1 MKKRIVS
8 LLVALTLTMSAF
20 AATAT
25 PASAAWDWD
34 GDEGCYW
41 SWTPWSY
48 ALCWNDWW

>member
-1 MKKRIVS
+1 MKLRIVS
-8 LLVALTLTMSAF
+8 LMVALTLAVSAF
-20 AATAT
+20 SVQPQ
-25 PASAAWDWD
+25 PASAAWGDD